1 MARHRKDHVSGALV
15 PVVVEG
21 SPVATLDRIEGLIFE
36 AQRVL
41 RNAQAE
47 EHSKD
52 ALAAIGQLTKLVE
65 LIAKVRGEMTSG
77 VQVAVVNVVASAEWQ
92 GIQAAMIDALAP
104 FPEARQAVASRLL
117 ALDAGGAS

>member
-1 MARHRKDHVSGALV
+1 M

>member
-21 SPVATLDRIEGLIFE
+21 SPIATLDRIEGLIFE

-77 VQVAVVNVVASAEWQ
+77 PTVQVVNVSTSAEWV
-92 GIQAAMIDALAP
+92 GLRSALIRALTP
-104 FPEARQAVASRLL
+104 FPEAALAVS
-117 ALDAGGAS
+117 DAIEAHEAGR